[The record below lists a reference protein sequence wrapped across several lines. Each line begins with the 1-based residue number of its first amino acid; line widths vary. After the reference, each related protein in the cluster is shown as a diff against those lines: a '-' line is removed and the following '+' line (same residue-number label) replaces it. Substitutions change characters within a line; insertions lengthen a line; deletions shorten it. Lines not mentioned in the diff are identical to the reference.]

1 MSGADVEAGDALVA
15 KFRRELARGAVE
27 LALLSV
33 LGSGARYGY
42 ELLTELN
49 ERSGGV
55 PELKEGTL
63 YPLLHRLEDAGMVV
77 ATWEAHGR
85 TPPRKYYALSEA
97 GRDQLTLLRE
107 EWDRLVTGMH
117 RLFKSVQEVPS

>member
-1 MSGADVEAGDALVA
+1 MPAAETDRVEALAA
-15 KFRRELARGAVE
+15 KTRRELARGTVE

-33 LGSGARYGY
+33 LGSGPRYGY

-63 YPLLHRLEDAGMVV
+63 YPLLHRLEDAGVVV

-85 TPPRKYYALSEA
+85 TPPRKYYALSDA
-97 GRDQLTLLRE
+97 GREQLVRLRE
-107 EWDRLVTGMH
+107 EWERLVAGMN
-117 RLFKSVQEVPS
+117 RLLEGAQEVSS